1 MKSLSE
7 LRREQ
12 LLAMAK
18 ACRLE
23 MRSHA
28 MSCRASLHTDALP
41 PLSKTPADSA
51 AFYLDMAKQ
60 YRQMSHD
67 YKLTAQEVE

>member
-1 MKSLSE
+1 
-7 LRREQ
+7 
-12 LLAMAK
+12 
-18 ACRLE
+18 
-23 MRSHA
+23 